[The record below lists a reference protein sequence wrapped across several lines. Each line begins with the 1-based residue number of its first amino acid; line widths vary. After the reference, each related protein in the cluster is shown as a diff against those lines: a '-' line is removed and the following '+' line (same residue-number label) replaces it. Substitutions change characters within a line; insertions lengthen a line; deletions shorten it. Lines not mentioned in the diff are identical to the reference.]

1 MSSGDDPWVVPKVD
15 LSHPDSAIRLASAV
29 HRFRVP
35 KLNPD
40 ALVDFA
46 NSFAT
51 TGKNPKTRKVI
62 LRADDQRKKL
72 GDAVLA
78 KVVSHERVVAEARRY
93 QPYIH
98 QILVSC
104 KFQPEMAR
112 LDQRLVFEWAS
123 GVESIGGGDG
133 SGAKKGKGKEKG
145 GGPKYFKSEAIMFD
159 LTMCLLCEGLG
170 KAGVATESSLAGEF
184 AAASREYA
192 AAAGIFQFLADDH
205 LPKWVARGSRTDDDD
220 LPVECCK
227 ETAEALSMLF
237 QANAQQMAVATVLI
251 KPTTPNYSLL
261 AKLCKGIEEQLD
273 AFITHMREKAFK
285 QMARIEKDFF
295 TLVTFQISL
304 QRALSL
310 YFQARSLWDDK
321 QEYGLA
327 IAMLSEATVNLR
339 TRDSSSS
346 TTSTGMPDVA
356 KNLALNA
363 LTKDLNDLRE
373 HMGKVLH
380 TWEKDNSAVY
390 FDGVPRSVPVDK
402 KLDKG
407 VHLNK
412 IDKYHFADAEPL
424 LLTLPDGALK
434 RSDSDLARELQ
445 EKLDSG
451 RDD

>member
-1 MSSGDDPWVVPKVD
+1 MSDPWDRPKED

-35 KLNPD
+35 EMNPD
-40 ALVDFA
+40 ATVDFA
-46 NSFAT
+46 KSFNT
-51 TGKNPKTRKVI
+51 VGKNPKTRKVM
-62 LRADDQRKKL
+62 LRSDDQRKKL
-72 GDAVLA
+72 EAAGLA
-78 KVVSHERVVAEARRY
+78 NITSYERVVAEARRY
-93 QPYIH
+93 QPFIH
-98 QILVSC
+98 QVLVSC

-123 GVESIGGGDG
+123 GIESSASKTD
-133 SGAKKGKGKEKG
+133 SKKSKKS
-145 GGPKYFKSEAIMFD
+145 KYFKSEAMMFD
-159 LTMCLLCEGLG
+159 LTMTIVSEGLG
-170 KAGVATESSLAGEF
+170 KAGVATESSVAGEF

-192 AAAGIFQFLADDH
+192 AATGIFQYLAEDH
-205 LPKWVARGSRTDDDD
+205 LPKWVARKASTADDEDV
-220 LPVECCK
+220 PVECCR
-227 ETAEALSMLF
+227 ETAEGLSILF

-251 KPTTPNYSLL
+251 KPTTPNYSLM

-273 AFITHMREKAFK
+273 EFIIFMREKSFK

-295 TLVTFQISL
+295 TLVTFQIAL

-310 YFQARSLWDDK
+310 YFQARDLWDVK

-339 TRDSSSS
+339 TRESAGSP
-346 TTSTGMPDVA
+346 TGVPDVT
-356 KNLALNA
+356 KNPALNG

-380 TWEKDNSAVY
+380 SWEKDNSSVY

-407 VHLNK
+407 VRLNK
-412 IDKYHFADAEPL
+412 IDKYHVADAEPL
-424 LLTLPDGALK
+424 LLNLPEGALQ

-445 EKLDSG
+445 ERLNSGLD
-451 RDD
+451 D